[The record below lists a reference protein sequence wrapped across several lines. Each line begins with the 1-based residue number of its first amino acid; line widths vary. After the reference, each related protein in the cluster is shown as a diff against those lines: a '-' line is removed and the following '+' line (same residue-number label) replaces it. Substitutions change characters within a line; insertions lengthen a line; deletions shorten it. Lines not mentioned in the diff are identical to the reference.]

1 MRFVLDNSVLVAW
14 LLDESAQYAD
24 AVGARLAADQAAAP
38 SIWPLEFANVLAVAE
53 RRGRLDAAEV
63 VRVRD
68 LVRALPIRVV
78 PDPPT
83 RVLTDVLALAREH
96 QLSVYD
102 ASYLDLALRESLPLA
117 TLDAALA
124 AAARRMSV
132 PRFEP

>member
-83 RVLTDVLALAREH
+83 RVLTDVLALGAVTPFGGVGF
-96 QLSVYD
+96 LVGWG
-102 ASYLDLALRESLPLA
+102 
-117 TLDAALA
+117 ALA
-124 AAARRMSV
+124 FAVAHAYRR
-132 PRFEP
+132 